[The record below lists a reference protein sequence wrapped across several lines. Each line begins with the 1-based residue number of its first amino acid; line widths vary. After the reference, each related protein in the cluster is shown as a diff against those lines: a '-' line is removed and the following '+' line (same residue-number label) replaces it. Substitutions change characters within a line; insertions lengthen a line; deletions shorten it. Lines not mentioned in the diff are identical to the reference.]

1 MKCKHSLVM
10 AEAGE
15 RWALRSPWVS
25 GAELWVGEQELME
38 GIQKAGKAEVRCRAR
53 SLCPPQNVWPSWTE
67 QGIQLGKNKRKERS
81 SQAPGSRKK
90 LWPSIRFL
98 VSA

>member
-1 MKCKHSLVM
+1 MTSLADPSQRRRQIPGEKVKCKHSLVM

-38 GIQKAGKAEVRCRAR
+38 GIQKAGKAEVRRRACEVPLPA
-53 SLCPPQNVWPSWTE
+53 S
-67 QGIQLGKNKRKERS
+67 KRE
-81 SQAPGSRKK
+81 A
-90 LWPSIRFL
+90 
-98 VSA
+98 